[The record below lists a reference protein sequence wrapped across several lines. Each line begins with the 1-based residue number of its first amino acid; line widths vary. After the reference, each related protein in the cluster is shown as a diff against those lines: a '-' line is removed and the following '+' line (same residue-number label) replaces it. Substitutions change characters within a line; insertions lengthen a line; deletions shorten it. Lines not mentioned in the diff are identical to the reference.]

1 MKKKLLLIAFICFII
16 NLRSQNHSEYDKISN
31 YYSNLINEQIK
42 MRDVEIKNLP
52 LKNYVQNKETI
63 VLKYNKIINNLE
75 NIRDSKLLDLRGK
88 IQKAE
93 KAQQELIEE
102 NRIQKEKEEEEAKI
116 KKEKEEEEIL
126 RLEKI
131 KEEQANKER
140 ELKEEKERLEKIE
153 LDRIESEKKAIEL
166 EKKEQELEE
175 LKAIAAKRERFER
188 SDKGQI
194 LKELKRKLNA
204 WNLKGELE
212 TESDFKNRIETKTIE
227 FFNKT
232 KVEQVS
238 ISKRNLIKSSIA
250 SACLKSYDA
259 ESEKY
264 LIGVNPN
271 EYRNKND
278 TFSNYIKSPI
288 LIAPY
293 MKDKYGCRVMPE
305 NGSPILVHILELK
318 LINDNWIASKIIFMF
333 PNKPYN
339 GNDRGYYDAGYS
351 RYTIIEP
358 KGSNYIL
365 SYKSNI
371 NIESVKLTN
380 IANELGGEKLDKG
393 NFYYEWNLKTELI
406 EDKLDDLNINSLTE

>member
-1 MKKKLLLIAFICFII
+1 MFIGTHCITVVLCSFG
-16 NLRSQNHSEYDKISN
+16 SQA
-31 YYSNLINEQIK
+31 LW
-42 MRDVEIKNLP
+42 EIKLW
-52 LKNYVQNKETI
+52 YS
-63 VLKYNKIINNLE
+63 YKITW
-75 NIRDSKLLDLRGK
+75 
-88 IQKAE
+88 
-93 KAQQELIEE
+93 
-102 NRIQKEKEEEEAKI
+102 
-116 KKEKEEEEIL
+116 
-126 RLEKI
+126 EKI

-278 TFSNYIKSPI
+278 TFSNYIKIPI

-333 PNKPYN
+333 E
-339 GNDRGYYDAGYS
+339 G
-351 RYTIIEP
+351 
-358 KGSNYIL
+358 L
-365 SYKSNI
+365 F
-371 NIESVKLTN
+371 
-380 IANELGGEKLDKG
+380 NEL
-393 NFYYEWNLKTELI
+393 
-406 EDKLDDLNINSLTE
+406 